1 MKKLGILAFAILMSL
16 SSCKKDKNDNGM
28 LAVFSISGTA
38 SSALYGVGIT
48 EGNKTAKAF
57 VDLKQKKVYT
67 IDEALTH
74 QSDLNFVFASSYGS
88 GGNINQQAKHL
99 MVSSLNNGYSW
110 HTNTGDRTLAEFG
123 VRTEC
128 YFYYLTA
135 DDLPNFAELQSKQQ
149 LDELFAKLKPEHA
162 TQWTNCNEVQPNSN
176 TVFNLAFKTHQGKR
190 GVFRMTNY
198 IPDKPFNYTIEVRM
212 EK

>member
-1 MKKLGILAFAILMSL
+1 MKKLGILTLAILIGL
-16 SSCKKDKNDNGM
+16 SSCKKDKNNNSM
-28 LAVFSISGTA
+28 LEVFSITGTA
-38 SSALYGVGIT
+38 SSVLYGTGIT
-48 EGNKTAKAF
+48 EGNRTAKAF

-67 IDEALTH
+67 IDEALNR
-74 QSDLNFVFASSYGS
+74 QSDLNFVFASSYYAGT
-88 GGNINQQAKHL
+88 NINQQARHL
-99 MVSSLNNGYSW
+99 MVSSLNNGNAW

-128 YFYYLTA
+128 YFYYLSS
-135 DDLPNFAELQSKQQ
+135 DDLPNFADLQSKQQ

-162 TQWTNCNEVQPNSN
+162 RQLTNCNEVNPNSN
-176 TVFNLAFKTHQGKR
+176 SVFNLAFKTHQGKR